1 MKLFTYLYDLFE
13 RLSSHKLAVYIMSI
27 NSFIESIF
35 WPIPADVMQ
44 FFGMAL
50 RLAQE
55 LSYLYGGGDLWVDG
69 QIDDEKVK

>member
-35 WPIPADVMQ
+35 WPIPADVMLIPMCIYHRKRA
-44 FFGMAL
+44 FYYAL
-50 RLAQE
+50 LTVIASA
-55 LSYLYGGGDLWVDG
+55 LGAIVG
-69 QIDDEKVK
+69 